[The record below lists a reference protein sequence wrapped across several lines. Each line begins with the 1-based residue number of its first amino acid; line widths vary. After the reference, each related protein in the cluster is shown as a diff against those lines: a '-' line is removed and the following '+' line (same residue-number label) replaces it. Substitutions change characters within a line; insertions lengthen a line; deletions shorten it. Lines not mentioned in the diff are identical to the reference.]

1 MDTLNNILQ
10 RCRTKRETAI
20 RQHKT
25 LVTPSFDKES
35 YHLTVYCAHAYP
47 VLVDDFVQ
55 ANIAVMPLARG
66 PKG

>member
-20 RQHKT
+20 RQRKT

-35 YHLTVYCAHAYP
+35 YHLTVYCAHTYP

-55 ANIAVMPLARG
+55 ANIAVMPLARE